1 MEGSKRLPVVS
12 GKGPELSET
21 MGQLREFLGMSR
33 HRPQKDL
40 LHLFSSLRQCLFVIT
55 FSYSFN
61 NPEKKSLMDF
71 FDELT
76 HWLSELSHLCL

>member
-21 MGQLREFLGMSR
+21 MGQLREFLGVSS
-33 HRPQKDL
+33 HWPPKDL

-55 FSYSFN
+55 FSYRFN
-61 NPEKKSLMDF
+61 NPEKRVSWIFLMN
-71 FDELT
+71 
-76 HWLSELSHLCL
+76 